1 MSQHKNKHHE
11 NHKEFKYYWYVI
23 GVCSLGAV
31 LFCYEMY
38 VNSSPLLTSSAVE
51 QKNVVSQPLSLIV
64 VRTQAAKEHGL
75 GGRSSLPVDTG
86 MLFVFDRAA
95 NYGIWM
101 KDMLFSIDIISL
113 DADFTV
119 SHVES
124 NVATSTYPAI
134 FYSPSSTKYIIETN
148 AGYARKNNVK
158 VGDVL
163 DFAKKA
169 VQNP

>member
-1 MSQHKNKHHE
+1 MPQHKNKHHK
-11 NHKEFKYYWYVI
+11 HHREFKYYWYVI

-38 VNSSPLLTSSAVE
+38 VNSSPLLTSSTVE
-51 QKNVVSQPLSLIV
+51 QNTIVTQPLSLIV
-64 VRTQAAKEHGL
+64 ARTQAAKEHGL

-113 DADFTV
+113 DANFVVTHLE
-119 SHVES
+119 SHVAS
-124 NVATSTYPAI
+124 STYPTI
-134 FYSPSSTKYIIETN
+134 FYSPATTKYIIETN
-148 AGYARKNNVK
+148 AGYVIKNNVK

-169 VQNP
+169 VNK